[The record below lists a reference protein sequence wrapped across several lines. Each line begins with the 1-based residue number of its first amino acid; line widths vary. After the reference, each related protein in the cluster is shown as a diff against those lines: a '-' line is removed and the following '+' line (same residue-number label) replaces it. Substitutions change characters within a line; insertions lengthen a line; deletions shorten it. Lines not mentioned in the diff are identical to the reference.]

1 MRPRRSATPFLG
13 LRPTHMRQ
21 KGLAKL
27 KLSHLLSIRNMV
39 FTFAVFMS
47 ALLWSR
53 QYGLVSSFDIS
64 ATQIRTQFSHQ
75 ASDLPSSHSSTAK
88 STERKEAH
96 VKTELTTSIH
106 SGISEPRSNTGLGD
120 QSSSDIK
127 SNRMKREEKGQEH
140 AQNGRD
146 QQTPYQSQEEHNL
159 ISKKHSDGQIRAMDK
174 TSIQSKSNQNT
185 KHVERENDEH
195 HVASEMN
202 NVGNGDGS
210 QTHTIVSSSKEYRD
224 ESDSHLE
231 HSVASESNSSDSHKG
246 TDIASAPAIASPPPQ
261 APETPLADIL
271 KFTPTTAINF
281 MHFHKTGGVSFK
293 TSLHKF
299 YYEKYKK
306 NGEKVRV
313 QDACYSRKNQ
323 NADPSTPSF
332 MMWRCDWDP
341 IREMNES
348 ERNKLDFTF
357 GHQFWGNGIGTLLNK
372 RDVRSFTILRH
383 PFDRKVSFFY
393 HFFVREVGRREED
406 ITFEEI
412 RDFLLYDKLGIDAD
426 LGRDLGPNYMA
437 GRLLSDGV
445 QGYVGNSSF
454 KYYDVEPH
462 RKREVAEE
470 ALKLVRDYVFVGLQ
484 VESGAAKCMLKK
496 VVELFNNV
504 NYVDNSNLEVI
515 DDGAEKLNSGS
526 YSLGAKRIWG
536 MFSDEERALF
546 DRKEKVDLLIYEEGE
561 RLFKKHVKL
570 FGCSDRIVAE
580 KYMS

>member
-1 MRPRRSATPFLG
+1 
-13 LRPTHMRQ
+13 MRQ
-21 KGLAKL
+21 KGLARL
-27 KLSHLLSIRNMV
+27 RLSPLFSIRNIV

-64 ATQIRTQFSHQ
+64 ATQMTTNFAQ
-75 ASDLPSSHSSTAK
+75 ASKLPS
-88 STERKEAH
+88 
-96 VKTELTTSIH
+96 V
-106 SGISEPRSNTGLGD
+106 D
-120 QSSSDIK
+120 SSDTANAQHEQTHAQSEQNTSLQK
-127 SNRMKREEKGQEH
+127 DATESGSKTVLEEQSGSDGNSDHANKTDERHEH
-140 AQNGRD
+140 AESVRD
-146 QQTPYQSQEEHNL
+146 EQGSYQSHEEHNINSQKYTAAAANTADRAKVQAESNESEDVSHL
-159 ISKKHSDGQIRAMDK
+159 KKENNQQHGTSQVYTARIDDVSGTKAKLLSSEEKADK
-174 TSIQSKSNQNT
+174 SVP
-185 KHVERENDEH
+185 HEE
-195 HVASEMN
+195 
-202 NVGNGDGS
+202 GS
-210 QTHTIVSSSKEYRD
+210 AGS
-224 ESDSHLE
+224 ESD
-231 HSVASESNSSDSHKG
+231 VSESRKG
-246 TDIASAPAIASPPPQ
+246 TNVAPAAAIASPPLQ
-261 APETPLADIL
+261 EPEKTLAEVL
-271 KFTPTTAINF
+271 NFTPATAINF

-313 QDACYSRKNQ
+313 RDACYSRKNS

-341 IREMNES
+341 IREMSES

-357 GHQFWGNGIGTLLNK
+357 GHQFWGNGVGTLLNK
-372 RDVRSFTILRH
+372 RDVRSFTIMRH

-412 RDFLLYDKLGIDAD
+412 RDFLLYDKLAINAD

-445 QGYVGNSSF
+445 QGYVGNNSF
-454 KYYDVEPH
+454 RYYDVEPH

-496 VVELFNNV
+496 VVEQYNNV
-504 NYVDNSNLEVI
+504 NDVDNSNLELI

-536 MFSDEERALF
+536 MFSDEERTLF